1 MARLR
6 DVSSLALKGIM
17 WEFPRLRRLGVSAE
31 RGLFLNDASGMAFGD
46 VIIAVGGSEALLTK
60 VLI

>member
-1 MARLR
+1 
-6 DVSSLALKGIM
+6 M

-31 RGLFLNDASGMAFGD
+31 GGLFLNDASGMAFGD